1 MKKFL
6 AMLLALCMVF
16 ALCACGAKEEAPA
29 AAPAEEA
36 APAAAEKVEV
46 TMIAAQYGTQTADW
60 WANFVKEFNAANEG
74 INLVVDV
81 VS

>member
-29 AAPAEEA
+29 AAPAAPAEEA
-36 APAAAEKVEV
+36 PAEEKTEV
-46 TMIAAQYGTQTADW
+46 
-60 WANFVKEFNAANEG
+60 
-74 INLVVDV
+74 
-81 VS
+81 